1 MPRVIKHPDLR
12 RSEFLDVALRL
23 FLERGYDQTSL
34 NEIISQA
41 GVSKG
46 AFYHYFPS
54 KEALLEALADRSAL
68 QAFQAVRHIAS
79 APAIDPLTR
88 LNELLGASRQ
98 FKLDMADQGWRIFA
112 ALFRPENEVLYR
124 KITAAWEARFT
135 PILNELFAAGVKEK
149 VFDTFDPEGV
159 GQILQQLV
167 SSTYPTVSAALRA
180 KTQEE
185 RRAAIGIFERR
196 LRLHGIAID
205 RLLGLPDGSVQI
217 VEPGYA
223 EAFMATFPPIP
234 SGKPTGRTTRKPSRR

>member
-12 RSEFLDVALRL
+12 RLEFLDVALRL
-23 FLERGYDQTSL
+23 FLERGYDETSL
-34 NEIISQA
+34 NEIITQA

-54 KEALLEALADRSAL
+54 KEALLEALADRSAK
-68 QAFQAVRHIAS
+68 QAFQAVQHIAG
-79 APAIDPLTR
+79 APAIDPLRR

-135 PILNELFAAGVKEK
+135 PILNELLAAGVKEK

-185 RRAAIGIFERR
+185 RRAAIDIFERR

-205 RLLGLPDGSVQI
+205 RLLGLPDGSIQI

-234 SGKPTGRTTRKPSRR
+234 SRKPTSRTTRKPSRK